1 MPRRPM
7 DFYETS
13 KEAVDA
19 LVEHYLKGTFKSEV
33 QILEPC
39 CGDGAIVKA
48 LGELGYTHVWDNDV
62 DVCRIASSHVD
73 ARDHKFD
80 YPTPGAAKIHLA
92 VTNPPFNQAF
102 SILKNLHSQ
111 VDAVALLLRLTFLE
125 PTKDRGPWLA
135 KNPPNKL
142 IVLPRYSF
150 TGGGKTDS
158 VTCAWMI
165 WDKHFPDRDGVIIVP
180 KKEKTNVAATQGVAG
195 GSDREVPGDPA
206 IDPRLGVP
214 GFGVRER

>member
-19 LVEHYLKGTFKSEV
+19 LVEHYLRKEFHKEAS
-33 QILEPC
+33 ILEPC
-39 CGDGAIVKA
+39 SGDGALARA
-48 LGELGYTHVWDNDV
+48 LVLNGYKFVWRNDLDQTRMAHTHQ
-62 DVCRIASSHVD
+62 D
-73 ARDHKFD
+73 ARTFNFSSK
-80 YPTPGAAKIHLA
+80 TELA

-102 SILKNLHSQ
+102 DILKNLHPQ
-111 VDAVALLLRLTFLE
+111 MNAIALLLKLTFLE

-142 IVLPRYSF
+142 IVLPRHSF
-150 TGGGKTDS
+150 TGDGKTDS

-165 WDKHFPDRDGVIIVP
+165 WDKYLSGENAVVIVP
-180 KKEKTNVAATQGVAG
+180 KKEKTDVATIQGVAG
-195 GSDREVPGDPA
+195 SSDREVPGDPA

-214 GFGVRER
+214 GFGVRKR

>member
-19 LVEHYLKGTFKSEV
+19 LVEHYLRKEFHKEAS
-33 QILEPC
+33 ILEPC
-39 CGDGAIVKA
+39 SGDGALARA
-48 LGELGYTHVWDNDV
+48 LVLNGYEFVWRNDLDQTRMAHTHQ
-62 DVCRIASSHVD
+62 D
-73 ARDHKFD
+73 ARTFNFSSK
-80 YPTPGAAKIHLA
+80 TELA

-102 SILKNLHSQ
+102 DILKNLHPQ
-111 VDAVALLLRLTFLE
+111 MNAIALLLKLTFLE

-142 IVLPRYSF
+142 IVLPRHSF
-150 TGGGKTDS
+150 TGDGKTDS

-165 WDKHFPDRDGVIIVP
+165 WDKYLSGENAVVIVP
-180 KKEKTNVAATQGVAG
+180 KKEKTDVATIQGVAG
-195 GSDREVPGDPA
+195 SSDREVPGDPA

-214 GFGVRER
+214 GFGVRKR

>member
-19 LVEHYLKGTFKSEV
+19 LVEHYLRKEFHKEV
-33 QILEPC
+33 SILEPC
-39 CGDGAIVKA
+39 SGDGALARA
-48 LGELGYTHVWDNDV
+48 LVLNGYKFVWRNDLDQTRMAHTHQ
-62 DVCRIASSHVD
+62 D
-73 ARDHKFD
+73 ARTFNFSSK
-80 YPTPGAAKIHLA
+80 TELA

-102 SILKNLHSQ
+102 DILKNLHPQ
-111 VDAVALLLRLTFLE
+111 MNAIALLLKLTFLE

-142 IVLPRYSF
+142 IVLPRHSF
-150 TGGGKTDS
+150 TGDGKTDS

-165 WDKHFPDRDGVIIVP
+165 WDKYLSGENAVVIVP
-180 KKEKTNVAATQGVAG
+180 KKEKTDVATIQGVAG
-195 GSDREVPGDPA
+195 SSDREVPGDPA

-214 GFGVRER
+214 GFGVRKR

>member
-19 LVEHYLKGTFKSEV
+19 LVEHYLRKEFHKEAS
-33 QILEPC
+33 ILEPC
-39 CGDGAIVKA
+39 SGDGALARA
-48 LGELGYTHVWDNDV
+48 LVLNGYEFVWRNDLDQTRVAHTHQ
-62 DVCRIASSHVD
+62 D
-73 ARDHKFD
+73 ARTFNFSSE
-80 YPTPGAAKIHLA
+80 AELA

-102 SILKNLHSQ
+102 DILKNLHPQ
-111 VDAVALLLRLTFLE
+111 VPVIALLLRLTFLE

-135 KNPPNKL
+135 KYPPNKL

-150 TGGGKTDS
+150 TGDGKTDS

-165 WDKHFPDRDGVIIVP
+165 WDKYLSGENAVVIVP
-180 KKEKTNVAATQGVAG
+180 KKEKTDVATIQGVAG
-195 GSDREVPGDPA
+195 SSDREVPGDPA

-214 GFGVRER
+214 GFGVRKR

>member
-19 LVEHYLKGTFKSEV
+19 LVEHYLRKEFHKEAS
-33 QILEPC
+33 ILEPC
-39 CGDGAIVKA
+39 SGDGALARA
-48 LGELGYTHVWDNDV
+48 LVLNGYEFVWRNDLDQTRMAHTHQ
-62 DVCRIASSHVD
+62 D
-73 ARDHKFD
+73 ARTFNFSSK
-80 YPTPGAAKIHLA
+80 TELA

-102 SILKNLHSQ
+102 DILKNLHPQ
-111 VDAVALLLRLTFLE
+111 MNAIALLLRLTFLE

-142 IVLPRYSF
+142 IVLPRHSF
-150 TGGGKTDS
+150 TGDGKTDS

-165 WDKHFPDRDGVIIVP
+165 WDKYLSGENAVVIVP
-180 KKEKTNVAATQGVAG
+180 KKEKTDVATIQGVAG
-195 GSDREVPGDPA
+195 SSDREVPGDPA

-214 GFGVRER
+214 GFGVRKR

>member
-19 LVEHYLKGTFKSEV
+19 LVEHYLRKEFHKEAS
-33 QILEPC
+33 ILEPC
-39 CGDGAIVKA
+39 SGDGALARA
-48 LGELGYTHVWDNDV
+48 LVLNGYEFVWRNDLDQTRVAHTHQ
-62 DVCRIASSHVD
+62 D
-73 ARDHKFD
+73 ARTFNFSSE
-80 YPTPGAAKIHLA
+80 AELA

-102 SILKNLHSQ
+102 DILKNLHPQ
-111 VDAVALLLRLTFLE
+111 VDAIALLLRLTFLE

-142 IVLPRYSF
+142 IVLPRHSF
-150 TGGGKTDS
+150 TGDGKTDS

-165 WDKHFPDRDGVIIVP
+165 WDKYLSGENAVVIVP
-180 KKEKTNVAATQGVAG
+180 KKEKTDVATIQGVAG
-195 GSDREVPGDPA
+195 SSDREVPGDPA

-214 GFGVRER
+214 GFGVRKR